1 MATTN
6 VFHAADTR
14 GHANHGWLNSYHSF
28 SFAGYHDDERINFGA
43 LRVLNDDTVAG
54 GQGFGKHPHDNMEII
69 SIVLDGALEHAD
81 TMGHKE
87 ALKKDEVQVMTAGTG
102 LMHSEANNSKT
113 DKVSFLQIWI
123 FPEKRNV
130 QPKYAQRFFDP
141 AERKN
146 QMQLLVSPETGND
159 ESLKIN
165 QQAWIYRTALEAG
178 KTVTQQLHTA
188 DHGAYIFVIDGSV
201 TVNGQVLNKRDGY
214 GIQDS
219 DKIEISASA
228 DADVLLL
235 EVPLH

>member
-1 MATTN
+1 MSTN

-14 GHANHGWLNSYHSF
+14 GHANHGWLDTYHSF
-28 SFAGYHDDERINFGA
+28 SFAGYHDEDRIHFGA

-54 GQGFGKHPHDNMEII
+54 GQGFGRHPHDNMEII

-81 TMGHKE
+81 TMGHSQ
-87 ALKKDEVQVMTAGTG
+87 ALQKDEVQVMTAGSG
-102 LMHSEANNSKT
+102 LMHSEANHSKT

-130 QPKYAQRFFDP
+130 SPKYAQRFYDP

-146 QMQLLVSPETGND
+146 NWQLLVSPENSSD

-165 QQAWIYRTALEAG
+165 QQGWIYRTSPEAG
-178 KTVTQQLHTA
+178 KSIRLQLHSK
-188 DHGAYIFVIDGSV
+188 DHGAYVFVIDGTV
-201 TVNGQVLNKRDGY
+201 TVNGRELNKRDGY
-214 GIQDS
+214 GIQDT
-219 DKIEISASA
+219 DQIEITASA

-235 EVPLH
+235 EVPMSL